1 MDDIIVH
8 KFGGSCLREG
18 KDIDRIGEIIQKSE
32 GRPIVVVSALWG
44 MTDRLMRA
52 SMEPRYA
59 GRLVQDLIYQH
70 LRFAPGLDKGEFA
83 ELFQNVISGISNELL
98 NYSSSEKSLHSEN
111 LILAAGERLSALAV
125 AHRLRQNGIN
135 DAHPVGAEDI
145 GLRLKGIGRAKEI
158 DINSSKQQLDVE
170 SLVGTPILTGW
181 FGEGDDG
188 NIALLTRGGSDHS
201 AAAFANLINAK
212 KLVLWKDIDG
222 IKRLNPRWGI
232 ETPTIPYLGYGQAA
246 ELSMHGTPIIHPATV
261 LPLISEGIPIE
272 IKNFHNPQAKVATTI
287 GPDLDLE
294 TVVAIGCQPGVAVIT
309 DSKPLSS
316 VLLSE
321 IEYSGITPWLMKST
335 PEEMKIILPLHD
347 LHLIESKITGKIIHK
362 TAIIS
367 IIGKAKISIDHELVS
382 TNEYGT
388 RLIVQT
394 EKLHETIHE
403 LYHSLFSLQDCK

>member
-1 MDDIIVH
+1 MDDIVVH

-18 KDIDRIGEIIQKSE
+18 KDIDRIGEIIKTHKGHSL
-32 GRPIVVVSALWG
+32 IVVSALWG
-44 MTDRLMRA
+44 MTDRLKRA

-70 LRFAPGLDKGEFA
+70 LRFAPGLDKGPFA
-83 ELFQNVISGISNELL
+83 ELFQRVIDGISNELL
-98 NYSSSEKSLHSEN
+98 NYTSGEKSLNSEN

-125 AHRLRQNGIN
+125 AHRLRQNGFD

-145 GLRLKGIGRAKEI
+145 GLRLKGVGRAKEI
-158 DINSSKQQLDVE
+158 DIISSKQQLDVE
-170 SLVGTPILTGW
+170 TLVGIPILTGW

-201 AAAFANLINAK
+201 AAAFANLTNAS
-212 KLVLWKDIDG
+212 KLILWKDIDG

-272 IKNFHNPQAKVATTI
+272 IKNFHDPAGTIATTI
-287 GPDLDLE
+287 GPDLDNE
-294 TVVAIGCQPGVAVIT
+294 TPVAIGCQPGVAIIT
-309 DSKPLSS
+309 DDKPLSS
-316 VLLSE
+316 DLLAE
-321 IEYSGITPWLMKST
+321 IEYHGITPWLMNST

-347 LHLIESKITGKIIHK
+347 LHLIEAKISGKIVHK

-367 IIGKAKISIDHELVS
+367 VIGIADISIEHELVS

-394 EKLHETIHE
+394 NKLQETISE